1 MEGIH
6 KYTARYFYTEATFT
20 CYFVSQNQYIFI
32 FGKLI
37 LWNLQLNNFKT
48 TFSSRFDELRGDFCF
63 FKNFSKTPPKNHFPF
78 QTSERTFNF
87 LFKNTPIFSLPG
99 SNKWGGIKNFFEI
112 GQIWVC
118 ILTPFVQMSERSFF
132 YGKIIKEIK
141 TGMGL
146 FYQSQ
151 NRQKNIQR
159 LMPQMSEWLQTKLSG
174 NRCVLSDVL
183 FQKKCQIRTKQQ
195 RFHRFGIRG

>member
-63 FKNFSKTPPKNHFPF
+63 FKKFSKTPPKNRFPF
-78 QTSERTFNF
+78 QTSERIFNF
-87 LFKNTPIFSLPG
+87 LFKIPPFFRFPVQTSE
-99 SNKWGGIKNFFEI
+99 GINF
-112 GQIWVC
+112 
-118 ILTPFVQMSERSFF
+118 L
-132 YGKIIKEIK
+132 KEIFEK
-141 TGMGL
+141 SVNLGVH
-146 FYQSQ
+146 FYTPCPNEWKEFFLWQDY
-151 NRQKNIQR
+151 QR
-159 LMPQMSEWLQTKLSG
+159 T
-174 NRCVLSDVL
+174 
-183 FQKKCQIRTKQQ
+183 
-195 RFHRFGIRG
+195 

>member
-1 MEGIH
+1 MHLLGRGLPNADI
-6 KYTARYFYTEATFT
+6 KMICSLFLCISLQFYN
-20 CYFVSQNQYIFI
+20 SPP
-32 FGKLI
+32 
-37 LWNLQLNNFKT
+37 

-63 FKNFSKTPPKNHFPF
+63 SKKFFQKHPPRIVSHFKQVKGLLIFLSKIPPFFRFPV
-78 QTSERTFNF
+78 QTSEGV
-87 LFKNTPIFSLPG
+87 LKI
-99 SNKWGGIKNFFEI
+99 FFEI

-151 NRQKNIQR
+151 NRQKNI
-159 LMPQMSEWLQTKLSG
+159 
-174 NRCVLSDVL
+174 
-183 FQKKCQIRTKQQ
+183 
-195 RFHRFGIRG
+195 

>member
-1 MEGIH
+1 MVKSLAVHLYIINKSNLDSWPFSNAYGLVFLKKFVNYCLLMLI
-6 KYTARYFYTEATFT
+6 FFT
-20 CYFVSQNQYIFI
+20 TYPNMQE
-32 FGKLI
+32 
-37 LWNLQLNNFKT
+37 KT
-48 TFSSRFDELRGDFCF
+48 LSPLGSMNREEIFCF
-63 FKNFSKTPPKNHFPF
+63 QKKFLKIFSKTPPKNPFPF

-99 SNKWGGIKNFFEI
+99 SNKWRGIKKFFEI
-112 GQIWVC
+112 GRFWVC
-118 ILTPFVQMSERSFF
+118 ISAPFVQMSERSFF

-159 LMPQMSEWLQTKLSG
+159 PVPQMSEWL
-174 NRCVLSDVL
+174 
-183 FQKKCQIRTKQQ
+183 
-195 RFHRFGIRG
+195 